1 MGGLTVWHTNFVIYI
16 INSTALDEYIHAKN
30 QHAKIQL
37 LPALYNG
44 MWTEHPS
51 FQAVTLLQQ
60 QSFGR
65 FFSVQWNSELSAH
78 LVQLAAACRD
88 TAWPWGHGRA
98 RWPWDTSEQS
108 LTSNRET
115 SHSYTHR
122 PHLAN
127 GAKAAFLLHKSF
139 TSFKYCDNWSA
150 LVVTIQVQE
159 PGLASIMNT
168 VCLSHLLPTRL
179 NQHPSS
185 KNKNNLMKIGKCA
198 PDIKLFR
205 WGLLSLQC

>member
-1 MGGLTVWHTNFVIYI
+1 MLKTSMQRYSCCLPYTMACGQSTPVSRQSPCF
-16 INSTALDEYIHAKN
+16 NSKALE
-30 QHAKIQL
+30 
-37 LPALYNG
+37 G
-44 MWTEHPS
+44 
-51 FQAVTLLQQ
+51 
-60 QSFGR
+60 
-65 FFSVQWNSELSAH
+65 FSVSSGIQSSVHTWCSWL
-78 LVQLAAACRD
+78 LLAGTLPGLGDMA
-88 TAWPWGHGRA
+88 GRG
-98 RWPWDTSEQS
+98 D
-108 LTSNRET
+108 RET
-115 SHSYTHR
+115 HQNRAWLQTGKLLTHTHR

-205 WGLLSLQC
+205 LGLLSLQC